1 WFDSGSMP
9 FAQVHYPFENQDWFH
24 EHCTADFIVEYI
36 AQTRGW
42 FYTQHVLAV
51 ALFDQPAFRNVIC
64 HGVVLDAEGRKL
76 SKKLRNYPDPEE
88 VMETIGSDA
97 LRWYLMASPIL
108 RGGDL
113 RIATDGSG
121 ISDVVRLVLNP
132 IWNAFHF
139 FTLYANADGYR
150 ARFRTD
156 ATGDLDRYLLAKTRT
171 LVDAVT
177 DALDRYDLAGACNQ
191 IGSYLDALN
200 NWYIRRSRERFWAP
214 GAVDADASGTAAD
227 KADAFDT
234 LYTVLVTLSRISAP
248 LLPMLAEEIHTGL
261 TGERSVHLVDWPDA
275 VDLPHDPDLVRA
287 MDEVRAVCS
296 TALGLREDHKLRN
309 RLPLLSLAVAGERA
323 AALAPFTDLIAS
335 ELNVKAVTLHDDRT
349 AYGTEVVRPNPRVLG
364 PRLGRDVQAV
374 LAAARAGDW
383 HRDDTGTVVVGGH
396 ALHDGEYELA
406 LQTTETDGPDATP
419 TLAAEAVRHVD
430 PEGRMVDTGL
440 VVALDLTVTPELH
453 GEGVTRDLVRLVQ
466 QARRDADLDV
476 TDRITLTLSL
486 PAAQRAMVQAHQEHL
501 AQSVLATS
509 IDYRDEPG
517 EQSAPLDGTNASWT
531 ITRA

>member
-1 WFDSGSMP
+1 
-9 FAQVHYPFENQDWFH
+9 
-24 EHCTADFIVEYI
+24 
-36 AQTRGW
+36 
-42 FYTQHVLAV
+42 
-51 ALFDQPAFRNVIC
+51 
-64 HGVVLDAEGRKL
+64 
-76 SKKLRNYPDPEE
+76 
-88 VMETIGSDA
+88 METIGSDA

-191 IGSYLDALN
+191 IGAYLDALN

-214 GAVDADASGTAAD
+214 GAVDAGASGTAAD

-234 LYTVLVTLSRISAP
+234 LYTVLVTLSRITAP

-275 VDLPHDPDLVRA
+275 EALPHDPDLVRA

-309 RLPLLSLAVAGERA
+309 RLPLPGLAVAGERA
-323 AALAPFTDLIAS
+323 EALAPFTDLVAS
-335 ELNVKAVTLHDDRT
+335 ELNVKTVTLHHDRT

-364 PRLGRDVQAV
+364 PRLGREVQAV

-383 HRDDTGTVVVGGH
+383 HRDDGGTVVVGGH
-396 ALHDGEYELA
+396 PLHEGEYELA
-406 LQTTETDGPDATP
+406 LQTADDSGAGATP
-419 TLAAEAVRHVD
+419 TRAAEAVRYVD

-440 VVALDLTVTPELH
+440 VVVLDLTVTPELH
-453 GEGVTRDLVRLVQ
+453 AEGVTRDLVRLIQ
-466 QARRDADLDV
+466 QARRDAGLEV
-476 TDRITLTLSL
+476 TDRIDLVLSL
-486 PAAQRAMVQAHQEHL
+486 PPEQRAMVEAHQEHL
-501 AQSVLATS
+501 SLSVLATS
-509 IDYRDEPG
+509 VSYRDEPG
-517 EQSAPLDGTNASWT
+517 DQSAPLDGTTASWT
-531 ITRA
+531 ITRV